1 MLKLDKYGFQ
11 KVADAEDVHAMLI
24 KRAST
29 DLCHVMGTK
38 YSKAVL
44 ACLTGRAEGGLDE
57 GNAEL
62 DFAVDVV
69 QVLEELQSQ

>member
-1 MLKLDKYGFQ
+1 VLKIDKYGFQ
-11 KVADAEDVHAMLI
+11 KVAKAEDAQAILI

-44 ACLTGRAEGGLDE
+44 ACLTGSAEGRLDV

>member
-1 MLKLDKYGFQ
+1 VLKLDKYGFQ
-11 KVADAEDVHAMLI
+11 KVAEAEDVHAMLI

-44 ACLTGRAEGGLDE
+44 ACLTGRAKGGLDV

>member
-1 MLKLDKYGFQ
+1 MLTLDEYGFQ
-11 KVADAEDVHAMLI
+11 KIAEAEVVQAMLI

-44 ACLTGRAEGGLDE
+44 ACLTGRAERGPDV

-69 QVLEELQSQ
+69 QVLEELQSH

>member
-1 MLKLDKYGFQ
+1 VLKIDKYGFQ
-11 KVADAEDVHAMLI
+11 KVAKAEDAQAILI
-24 KRAST
+24 KKANT
-29 DLCHVMGTK
+29 DLCHLMGTK

-44 ACLTGRAEGGLDE
+44 ACLTGRTEGGLDV

-62 DFAVDVV
+62 DYAVDVV

>member
-1 MLKLDKYGFQ
+1 MLKIDKYGFQ
-11 KVADAEDVHAMLI
+11 KVAKAEDAQAILI
-24 KRAST
+24 KRANT
-29 DLCHVMGTK
+29 DLCHIMGTK

-44 ACLTGRAEGGLDE
+44 ACLTGRAGGLDV

>member
-1 MLKLDKYGFQ
+1 VLTLDKYGFQ
-11 KVADAEDVHAMLI
+11 KVAKAEDVHAMLV
-24 KRAST
+24 KKAST
-29 DLCHVMGTK
+29 DLCHLMGTK

-44 ACLTGRAEGGLDE
+44 ACLTGRAERGPDV

-69 QVLEELQSQ
+69 QVLEELQSH